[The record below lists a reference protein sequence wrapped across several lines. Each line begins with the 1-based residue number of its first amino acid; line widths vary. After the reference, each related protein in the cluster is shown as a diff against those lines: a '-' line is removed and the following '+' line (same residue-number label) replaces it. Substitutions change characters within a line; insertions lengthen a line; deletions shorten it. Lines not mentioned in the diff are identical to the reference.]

1 MLPQAF
7 INRMMSLLGEEYPAF
22 ISTFDED
29 DVRGARVNTIK
40 ADPAEFTK
48 TKPEYKKLPYSDDGF
63 ILDSSEPVGKTPE
76 HHAGIIYMQD
86 PGAMAPISAIEIKK
100 GDFVLDLC
108 SAPGGK
114 SGQAAAKIGDTGFIL
129 SNEYVAKRAKITV
142 ANFERLGIKNA
153 FVTSLDTSEFKK
165 LYRAFFDVVIA
176 DVPCSGEGMF
186 RKNPEAIAEWSEES
200 VKSCATRQ
208 KQILENAAPLVKD
221 GGVIVYSTCT
231 YSEEENEEV
240 IFDFLSRHSEFEIIS
255 AKEEIISV
263 TRDGINRHG
272 ADGEYLKLCRRFY
285 PHVSGGEGQFLAILR
300 RKSCQ
305 DMPTILYKT
314 KERSLDKSEKKIVD
328 SFIRSTLASE
338 PCARC
343 VKVGDN
349 IVLISHGVPTPPSSV
364 FSAGVLLGEIRG
376 SVLIPS
382 HQFFSAYGNR
392 FIQRVELSGDE
403 DRLRR
408 YLRGEEIEYNGEG
421 SGFCA
426 VCYLGATIG
435 GGKIVNSRI
444 KNHYP
449 KGLRNN

>member
-1 MLPQAF
+1 MLPLAF
-7 INRMMSLLGEEYPAF
+7 VERMKSLLGEEYPLFAA
-22 ISTFDED
+22 TFMDD

-40 ADPAEFTK
+40 ANPTEFTK
-48 TKPEYKKLPYSDDGF
+48 NRPEYKKLPYSADGF

-86 PGAMAPISAIEIKK
+86 PGAMAPLSAIDVKE

-153 FVTSLDTSEFKK
+153 FVTNLDTSEFKK
-165 LYRAFFDVVIA
+165 LYNAFFDVVIA

-186 RKNPEAIAEWSEES
+186 RKNSDAITEWSDEN
-200 VKSCATRQ
+200 VLACAKRQ
-208 KQILENAAPLVKD
+208 KMILENAAPLVKC

-240 IFDFLSRHSEFEIIS
+240 IFDFLSKHSDFEIIS
-255 AKEEIISV
+255 AKEEIVRV

-272 ADGEYLKLCRRFY
+272 TDGEYLNLCRRFY

-300 RKSCQ
+300 RKNSPNT
-305 DMPTILYKT
+305 PTILYKS
-314 KERSLDKSEKKIVD
+314 KEKPLDKNEKKIVD
-328 SFIRSTLASE
+328 SFLRSTLASE
-338 PCARC
+338 PQARC
-343 VKVGDN
+343 VRVGDN
-349 IVLISHGVPTPPSSV
+349 IVLISHGVPVPPSSV
-364 FSAGVLLGEIRG
+364 FSAGVLLGELRG

-382 HQFFSAYGNR
+382 HQFFSAYGNQ
-392 FIQRVELSGDE
+392 FIRRVELSEDE
-403 DRLRR
+403 DRLSR
-408 YLRGEEIEYNGEG
+408 YLRGEEIEYDGDD

-426 VCYLGATIG
+426 ICYLGAAIG
-435 GGKIVNSRI
+435 GGKIVGKRI